1 MGYTGMMES
10 GNDTIVMRL
19 SETNNL
25 DETTSPGLLPS
36 VAFKFLRDEDMSYN
50 VFAMPSFTPT
60 DSWNFFE
67 YPMSNVVK
75 PFDKEDHD
83 IERQTVLKKMVE
95 ANQRPFGTAISDI
108 ARCNLDG
115 STVDKV
121 VVPYRLEFKGV
132 PKFNH
137 KKEYKTQDDGTD
149 RWVWWHEQL

>member
-1 MGYTGMMES
+1 MMES

-36 VAFKFLRDEDMSYN
+36 VAFKFLRDADMSYN
-50 VFAMPSFTPT
+50 VFAMPSFHVT

-67 YPMSNVVK
+67 YPMKNVVD
-75 PFDKEDHD
+75 PFDKETQD
-83 IERQTVLKKMVE
+83 IERSTVLKKMTE

-108 ARCNLDG
+108 ARCTLDG
-115 STVDKV
+115 GNVDNDDVK
-121 VVPYRLEFKGV
+121 VPYRLEFKS
-132 PKFNH
+132 PAQFSH
-137 KKEYKTQDDGTD
+137 DKEYKKEDDGTE